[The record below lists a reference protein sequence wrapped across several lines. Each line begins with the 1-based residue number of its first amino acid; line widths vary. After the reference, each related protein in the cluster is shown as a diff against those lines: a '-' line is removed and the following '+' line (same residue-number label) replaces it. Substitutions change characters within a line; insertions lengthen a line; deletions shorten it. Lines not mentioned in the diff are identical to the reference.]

1 METSWTARLPRR
13 QAFLGTLI
21 YSTNVTEQRSRTHTA
36 SPRVN
41 AQAAER
47 PRQPALEAER
57 TRKLASSATIN
68 NNNNNTIL

>member
-1 METSWTARLPRR
+1 MDGEISSSSSFTWCTDLFNKRYRAE
-13 QAFLGTLI
+13 
-21 YSTNVTEQRSRTHTA
+21 EQNTA

-68 NNNNNTIL
+68 NNNNTIL